1 MKYTYQKT
9 VTAEDVY
16 GIDSPPIPEGLES
29 TGEFRPPRENELYLS
44 SSNLHP
50 VQAGTDWVGD
60 DPRIILRRKKRKQI
74 ILTEVGVG
82 APKEGQYW
90 EDRLGQR
97 VLYMAQE
104 DKCDSLFGTPTTIYE
119 REDKEI

>member
-1 MKYTYQKT
+1 MKYKPYEIT
-9 VTAEDVY
+9 VESVY
-16 GIDSPPIPEGLES
+16 GRPEPTIPYGFED
-29 TGEFRPPRENELYLS
+29 TGDFRPPREDEEYLTITGTRGISISEDS
-44 SSNLHP
+44 S
-50 VQAGTDWVGD
+50 
-60 DPRIILRRKKRKQI
+60 PRIILRRKKRKQI

-82 APKEGQYW
+82 TPKEGQYW